1 MQRRTAAI
9 YAALLLLLAAGS
21 YATIGAVEAPVIT
34 IDSPEYSY
42 VLGDQASL
50 NNKVY
55 TVVAVT
61 SDFAELEWI
70 DESIIKTETWEE
82 DDTVKIGES
91 EFLVGPISNAD
102 SITSTFILTEVRQID
117 DAETVTINSETYVI
131 IQTDTNE
138 SSEPSLISQEDY
150 LTNKYGPATLLE
162 LNVGD
167 AIEYNSKSTL
177 IVDIS
182 DQTIIVSWPSP
193 KTITLAVSEGDVID
207 SNGIS
212 YVAHFE
218 NYILHLSSDVDDYE
232 RQASV
237 IEKFYERINGLW
249 GVSILGSLAS
259 ILLLSMAYLSS
270 RY

>member
-21 YATIGAVEAPVIT
+21 YATIGAVEAPVII
-34 IDSPEYSY
+34 IDSPDYSY
-42 VLGDQASL
+42 TSGDQAFL

-55 TVVAVT
+55 TVTAVT

-82 DDTVKIGES
+82 DDTVNIGES
-91 EFLVGPISNAD
+91 EFLVGPIYNVNSVD
-102 SITSTFILTEVRQID
+102 PTFILTEVRQIG
-117 DAETVTINSETYVI
+117 DAETVVINSETYVI
-131 IQTDTNE
+131 IQTDANE
-138 SSEPSLISQEDY
+138 SSEPSLIPQEDY
-150 LTNKYGPATLLE
+150 LTNKYGPATLIE
-162 LNVGD
+162 LNVGTTID
-167 AIEYNSKSTL
+167 YNSKTTL
-177 IVDIS
+177 IADIS
-182 DQTIIVSWPSP
+182 DQTITVSWSSP
-193 KTITLAVSEGDVID
+193 KTTTLAISEGDVID

-218 NYILHLSSDVDDYE
+218 NYMLHLSSDVEDYE
-232 RQASV
+232 RQAAV

>member
-21 YATIGAVEAPVIT
+21 YATIGAVEAPVISIT
-34 IDSPEYSY
+34 NPEYSY
-42 VLGDQASL
+42 ASGDQATL
-50 NNKVY
+50 NNKAY
-55 TVVAVT
+55 TVSAVT

-70 DESIIKTETWEE
+70 DESIVKTETWEA
-82 DDTVKIGES
+82 DDTIKIGES
-91 EFLVGPISNAD
+91 DFLIGPLSTVD
-102 SITSTFILTEVRQID
+102 SMTSTFILTEVRPIGD
-117 DAETVTINSETYVI
+117 VETVTVNSQTYVI
-131 IQTDTNE
+131 LQTDSNT
-138 SSEPSLISQEDY
+138 SSEPSLLLKEDY
-150 LTNKYGPATLLE
+150 LTDKYGPATQIE
-162 LNVGD
+162 LSIGD
-167 AIEYNSKSTL
+167 IIEYDSKPTL
-177 IVDIS
+177 IADVS
-182 DQTIIVSWPSP
+182 DQIITVSWSSP
-193 KTITLAVSEGDVID
+193 KTNTLAISEGDIID

-218 NYILHLSSDVDDYE
+218 NYMLHLSSDVDDYE

-249 GVSILGSLAS
+249 GISILGSLAS